1 MPPCKGRTAGEVGPL
16 TGHGA
21 MASALHLFRWD
32 GQVLGEIT
40 GKESTNANSP
50 LDHMV
55 DKLLSNDVI
64 MCLTFCRTFEKT
76 AVLVVPVIGDWLLS
90 TASGGM
96 RWAKGDP
103 MAKKQIARRSAAAGR
118 LILGI
123 DPGVALVGY
132 ALVAEQQG
140 RLESLACDVIAT
152 PAGMPL
158 QRRLQMI
165 YECLSQLI
173 LTYHP
178 EEAAVESLFFGLNK
192 KTAMAVGHARG
203 VIMLALAN
211 GGLTIAE
218 YTPAQVKLAVTGHGD
233 AKKQQVGEMVRVLL
247 GLSSVPRPDDAAD
260 AAAVAIC
267 HAHASQ
273 MRLLL
278 KSQETML
285 VPGR

>member
-1 MPPCKGRTAGEVGPL
+1 MPKRQFAT
-16 TGHGA
+16 
-21 MASALHLFRWD
+21 R
-32 GQVLGEIT
+32 
-40 GKESTNANSP
+40 
-50 LDHMV
+50 
-55 DKLLSNDVI
+55 
-64 MCLTFCRTFEKT
+64 
-76 AVLVVPVIGDWLLS
+76 GDAPS
-90 TASGGM
+90 
-96 RWAKGDP
+96 
-103 MAKKQIARRSAAAGR
+103 R

-140 RLESLACDVIAT
+140 RLMHLACDVIVT
-152 PAGMPL
+152 PAGLPL
-158 QRRLQMI
+158 QKRLQMI
-165 YECLSQLI
+165 YQNLSQLL

-178 EEAAVESLFFGLNK
+178 DEAAMESLFFGLNK

-211 GGLTIAE
+211 GGLTVAE
-218 YTPAQVKLAVTGHGD
+218 YTPGQVKLAVTGNGD

-273 MRLLL
+273 MDLLL
-278 KSQETML
+278 TSQERTL
-285 VPGR
+285 VPR

>member
-1 MPPCKGRTAGEVGPL
+1 MPKRQTA
-16 TGHGA
+16 T
-21 MASALHLFRWD
+21 R
-32 GQVLGEIT
+32 
-40 GKESTNANSP
+40 
-50 LDHMV
+50 
-55 DKLLSNDVI
+55 
-64 MCLTFCRTFEKT
+64 
-76 AVLVVPVIGDWLLS
+76 GD
-90 TASGGM
+90 AP
-96 RWAKGDP
+96 R
-103 MAKKQIARRSAAAGR
+103 R

-140 RLESLACDVIAT
+140 RLECLACDVIAT

-158 QRRLQMI
+158 QNRLQLI
-165 YECLSQLI
+165 YQGVSRLI

-178 EEAAVESLFFGLNK
+178 EEAAMESLFFGQNR
-192 KTAMAVGHARG
+192 KTGMAVGHARG
-203 VIMLALAN
+203 VIMLALAD

-218 YTPAQVKLAVTGHGD
+218 YAPSQVKQAVTGHGD

-267 HAHASQ
+267 HAHSSQ

-278 KSQETML
+278 KSQEGTL
-285 VPGR
+285 VPGQ

>member
-1 MPPCKGRTAGEVGPL
+1 MSKRQAARHLDPPR
-16 TGHGA
+16 
-21 MASALHLFRWD
+21 
-32 GQVLGEIT
+32 
-40 GKESTNANSP
+40 
-50 LDHMV
+50 
-55 DKLLSNDVI
+55 
-64 MCLTFCRTFEKT
+64 
-76 AVLVVPVIGDWLLS
+76 
-90 TASGGM
+90 
-96 RWAKGDP
+96 
-103 MAKKQIARRSAAAGR
+103 R

-140 RLESLACDVIAT
+140 RLMPLACDVIAT

-165 YECLSQLI
+165 YDGVVSLL

-178 EEAAVESLFFGLNK
+178 DEAAMESLFFGVNK
-192 KTAMAVGHARG
+192 RTAMAVGHARG

-218 YTPAQVKLAVTGHGD
+218 YTPSQVKLAVTGHGG

-260 AAAVAIC
+260 AAAVALC
-267 HAHASQ
+267 HAHSTQ
-273 MRLLL
+273 MQLLL
-278 KSQETML
+278 AKNGMTL